1 MFCHRRQRVAVID
14 TGDSVREGQQLLAA
28 IRTRTDKPI
37 RYVVNT
43 HGYPDHVFG
52 NAAFL
57 GDGTVFVGHPNLPRA
72 LAARGQ
78 FSISMPFAGSWA
90 TS

>member
-1 MFCHRRQRVAVID
+1 MID

-37 RYVVNT
+37 RYVTNT
-43 HGYPDHVFG
+43 HGHPDHVFG
-52 NAAFL
+52 NAAFV
-57 GDGTVFVGHPNLPRA
+57 GDGTMFVGHPNLPRA
-72 LAARGQ
+72 GN
-78 FSISMPFAGSWA
+78 FISMPFAGSWA